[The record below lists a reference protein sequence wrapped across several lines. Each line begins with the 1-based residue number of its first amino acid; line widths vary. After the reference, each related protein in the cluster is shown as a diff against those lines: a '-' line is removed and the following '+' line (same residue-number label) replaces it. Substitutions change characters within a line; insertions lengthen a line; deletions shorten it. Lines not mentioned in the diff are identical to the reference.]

1 MFLFVFSVVAYQEY
15 GIKKTLLIRF
25 FIVRIAEVG
34 ISIFFRNSPF
44 FFFNSPFP
52 ICLFFKI
59 IISYH
64 NERSKKQRYICL
76 CHLFFL
82 ILQIKY

>member
-34 ISIFFRNSPF
+34 ISIFFAIF
-44 FFFNSPFP
+44 
-52 ICLFFKI
+52 
-59 IISYH
+59 
-64 NERSKKQRYICL
+64 
-76 CHLFFL
+76 LFFL
-82 ILQIKY
+82 QFSISNLSFFQNNYLLP

>member
-34 ISIFFRNSPF
+34 ISVFFRNSPF
-44 FFFNSPFP
+44 FSSILHFQFVFF
-52 ICLFFKI
+52 
-59 IISYH
+59 
-64 NERSKKQRYICL
+64 SK
-76 CHLFFL
+76 
-82 ILQIKY
+82 

>member
-34 ISIFFRNSPF
+34 ISIFFA
-44 FFFNSPFP
+44 
-52 ICLFFKI
+52 IL
-59 IISYH
+59 
-64 NERSKKQRYICL
+64 
-76 CHLFFL
+76 LFFL
-82 ILQIKY
+82 QFSIFNLSFFQNNYLLP

>member
-34 ISIFFRNSPF
+34 ISIFFA
-44 FFFNSPFP
+44 
-52 ICLFFKI
+52 IL
-59 IISYH
+59 
-64 NERSKKQRYICL
+64 
-76 CHLFFL
+76 LFFL
-82 ILQIKY
+82 QFSIFILSFFQNNYLLP

>member
-34 ISIFFRNSPF
+34 ISIFFA
-44 FFFNSPFP
+44 
-52 ICLFFKI
+52 IL
-59 IISYH
+59 
-64 NERSKKQRYICL
+64 
-76 CHLFFL
+76 LFFL
-82 ILQIKY
+82 QLSISNLSFFQNNYLLP

>member
-34 ISIFFRNSPF
+34 ISIFSQFS
-44 FFFNSPFP
+44 
-52 ICLFFKI
+52 I
-59 IISYH
+59 
-64 NERSKKQRYICL
+64 
-76 CHLFFL
+76 FFL
-82 ILQIKY
+82 QFSISNLSFFQNNYLLPQ

>member
-34 ISIFFRNSPF
+34 ISIFFA
-44 FFFNSPFP
+44 
-52 ICLFFKI
+52 IL
-59 IISYH
+59 
-64 NERSKKQRYICL
+64 
-76 CHLFFL
+76 LFFL
-82 ILQIKY
+82 QFSISNLSFFQNNYLLPQ

>member
-1 MFLFVFSVVAYQEY
+1 MFLFVFPMVAYQEY

-52 ICLFFKI
+52 I
-59 IISYH
+59 
-64 NERSKKQRYICL
+64 
-76 CHLFFL
+76 
-82 ILQIKY
+82 

>member
-34 ISIFFRNSPF
+34 ISIFFA
-44 FFFNSPFP
+44 
-52 ICLFFKI
+52 IL
-59 IISYH
+59 
-64 NERSKKQRYICL
+64 
-76 CHLFFL
+76 LFFL
-82 ILQIKY
+82 QFSISNLSFFQNNYLLP

>member
-34 ISIFFRNSPF
+34 ISVFFA
-44 FFFNSPFP
+44 
-52 ICLFFKI
+52 IL
-59 IISYH
+59 
-64 NERSKKQRYICL
+64 
-76 CHLFFL
+76 LFFL
-82 ILQIKY
+82 QFSISNLSFFQNNYLLPQ

>member
-44 FFFNSPFP
+44 FSSILHFQFVFF
-52 ICLFFKI
+52 
-59 IISYH
+59 
-64 NERSKKQRYICL
+64 SK
-76 CHLFFL
+76 
-82 ILQIKY
+82 